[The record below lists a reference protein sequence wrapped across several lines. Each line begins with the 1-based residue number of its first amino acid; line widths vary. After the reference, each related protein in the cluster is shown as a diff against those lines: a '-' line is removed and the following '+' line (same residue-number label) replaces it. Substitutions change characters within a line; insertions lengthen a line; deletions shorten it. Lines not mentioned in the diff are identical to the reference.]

1 MVQHAGAGDDPRVE
15 AGGTGDAAPQRAR
28 PQALLQGRRQGRK
41 GDARVLPSTS
51 APLLGL
57 ADPHQLGHIL
67 PSTTSASNA
76 VASIPRKRTFIEELV
91 DDEQAKAYAK
101 KKFVSEVMVRG
112 MSGRGRSKKGGRGK
126 GRGGK
131 GRA

>member
-1 MVQHAGAGDDPRVE
+1 MPAQVMTPELKREVQAMRLRNALDPKRFYKGGAKDGKAMPE
-15 AGGTGDAAPQRAR
+15 FF
-28 PQALLQGRRQGRK
+28 
-41 GDARVLPSTS
+41 
-51 APLLGL
+51 
-57 ADPHQLGHIL
+57 QLGHIL